1 MAVAAFVSYES
12 YPISMTHS
20 IPFLQRLDDKPANQ
34 ADTDNVV
41 KQGLT
46 PALVKGNAA
55 MSAGASQASVCEYK
69 CSEMLSALAP

>member
-1 MAVAAFVSYES
+1 MAVAACVSYES

-46 PALVKGNAA
+46 LALVKGDAA
-55 MSAGASQASVCEYK
+55 MSAGASKLVYAT
-69 CSEMLSALAP
+69 MNAPRCYLR